1 MKRLLNTSYFI
12 SRHFDRREKSL
23 LLSMLILFF
32 ALSLQAQEERGLTR
46 AGNKS
51 FDKGNYADAEAN
63 YKKAL
68 EKKNNF
74 PEAIFNLGDAIYK
87 QNRNEDAAKQF
98 LLASK
103 TLTDPKQKAQ
113 AFHNL
118 GNAYLQDKKYEEA
131 VNAYKQGLKLNPN
144 DRDSKYN
151 LAYANAKL
159 KEKNQ
164 NQNNKNDQNKDNKQ
178 DQKDKQDNKDQKQ
191 DDQKKDGQD
200 KKDDQGKGDN
210 KDNKEQQQQGQ
221 QPKLSKEA
229 AEKLLQALQNE
240 EQKTQE
246 KMQKKQ
252 GKPVDVKIEKDW

>member
-1 MKRLLNTSYFI
+1 
-12 SRHFDRREKSL
+12 
-23 LLSMLILFF
+23 
-32 ALSLQAQEERGLTR
+32 
-46 AGNKS
+46 
-51 FDKGNYADAEAN
+51 
-63 YKKAL
+63 L

-103 TLTDPKQKAQ
+103 TLIDPKQKAQ

-200 KKDDQGKGDN
+200 KKDDQGKSDQ
-210 KDNKEQQQQGQ
+210 KDNKNQQQQGQ
-221 QPKLSKEA
+221 QPKTIERSCRKTIASPSKRRA
-229 AEKLLQALQNE
+229 KNTGKNAEK
-240 EQKTQE
+240 TR
-246 KMQKKQ
+246 
-252 GKPVDVKIEKDW
+252 

>member
-1 MKRLLNTSYFI
+1 MRRLKNIVLMLLC
-12 SRHFDRREKSL
+12 HFDRREKSL
-23 LLSMLILFF
+23 ILSILILFF
-32 ALSLQAQEERGLTR
+32 THSLKAQEERGLTR
-46 AGNKS
+46 AGNKN

-191 DDQKKDGQD
+191 DDQKKDGQ
-200 KKDDQGKGDN
+200 GKGDQ
-210 KDNKEQQQQGQ
+210 KDNKNQQQQGQ